1 LPRLKLVLAKAGD
14 EKPARD
20 GRLFFAVMG
29 RCADTFIEGC
39 LPVRKSSNFQRG
51 LLFAG

>member
-1 LPRLKLVLAKAGD
+1 LPRLKLILAKAGD

-29 RCADTFIEGC
+29 RYSDTVVGGC
-39 LPVRKSSNFQRG
+39 LPR
-51 LLFAG
+51 